1 MKYRHT
7 PHYLTLKLHFNI
19 AATTPPETTI
29 RYHGDAKRLA
39 KIKKWWVLE
48 VVVKLENDK
57 EIKEDTLVFTSK
69 TKTLFSEMRKDI
81 GADINKHID
90 SINADNDDPYE
101 PISAD
106 ITASIVDPI

>member
-1 MKYRHT
+1 MKYKRT

-19 AATTPPETTI
+19 ATTTPPETVI

-48 VVVKLENDK
+48 VVLKLENDK

-69 TKTLFSEMRKDI
+69 SKTLFSEMRKDI
-81 GADINKHID
+81 GDDINKHVD
-90 SINADNDDPYE
+90 AINIGNDDPYE

-106 ITASIVDPI
+106 ITASIVDPL